1 MLIISLQKYKKNLI
15 LANKINI
22 LLKKARFSCVFKKK
36 AVPLQADCGMLAREA
51 IQPPHQGTQPAN
63 GVQCSKTNQIHY

>member
-22 LLKKARFSCVFKKK
+22 LLKKTHFPCVFQKK
-36 AVPLQADCGMLAREA
+36 AVPLQADCGMLAHGA
-51 IQPPHQGTQPAN
+51 IQPPH
-63 GVQCSKTNQIHY
+63 